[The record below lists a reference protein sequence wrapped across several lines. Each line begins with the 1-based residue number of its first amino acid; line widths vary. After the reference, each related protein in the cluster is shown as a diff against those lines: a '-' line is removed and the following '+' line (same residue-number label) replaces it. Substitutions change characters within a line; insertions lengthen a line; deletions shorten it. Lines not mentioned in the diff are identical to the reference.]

1 MQELSQSTPKHKLTR
16 CGKEYPNPLLL
27 KDKMQ
32 HLFIIWSLKS
42 QLFISF
48 SKDSRHLFTL
58 SEWPTLAHSSSL
70 KDLSSF
76 MPPYVHCS
84 ASTHSQ
90 LEIEVSLQ
98 KSIPQRC
105 IAWLLSKHRSRYPHL
120 HFSSCLTIW
129 IFFFLTGLL
138 FISLHSPN
146 FSSVFEISQKKN
158 LICLSYYPSSPVPR
172 VHTTL

>member
-1 MQELSQSTPKHKLTR
+1 
-16 CGKEYPNPLLL
+16 
-27 KDKMQ
+27 MQ
-32 HLFIIWSLKS
+32 HLFITWSLKS

-84 ASTHSQ
+84 TSTHSQ
-90 LEIEVSLQ
+90 LDIEVSLQ
-98 KSIPQRC
+98 KSVPQRC
-105 IAWLLSKHRSRYPHL
+105 IAWLLSKHHSRYSHL

-129 IFFFLTGLL
+129 IFFFKLAYCLYLYVPLTSLQHL
-138 FISLHSPN
+138 RSVRKRISSALVITPHPQYPEFIQHCRT
-146 FSSVFEISQKKN
+146 E
-158 LICLSYYPSSPVPR
+158 
-172 VHTTL
+172 

>member
-1 MQELSQSTPKHKLTR
+1 MLLSLFRMQELSLHTPKHKLIR

-58 SEWPTLAHSSSL
+58 SEQPTLAHSSSL

-90 LEIEVSLQ
+90 LDIEVSLQ
-98 KSIPQRC
+98 KSVPQRC
-105 IAWLLSKHRSRYPHL
+105 IAWLLSKHHSRYSHP
-120 HFSSCLTIW
+120 HFSSCLTTW
-129 IFFFLTGLL
+129 IFFFL
-138 FISLHSPN
+138 N
-146 FSSVFEISQKKN
+146 W
-158 LICLSYYPSSPVPR
+158 LIVYIFTFP
-172 VHTTL
+172 

>member
-1 MQELSQSTPKHKLTR
+1 MLISLFRMQELSQSTPKHKLIR

-27 KDKMQ
+27 KDTMQ

-58 SEWPTLAHSSSL
+58 SEWPTPAHSSSL
-70 KDLSSF
+70 KDLSSI
-76 MPPYVHCS
+76 MPPYIHCS

-90 LEIEVSLQ
+90 LDIEVSLQ

-105 IAWLLSKHRSRYPHL
+105 VDWLLSKHHSRYSQL

-129 IFFFLTGLL
+129 IFFW
-138 FISLHSPN
+138 N
-146 FSSVFEISQKKN
+146 W
-158 LICLSYYPSSPVPR
+158 LIVYIFTFP
-172 VHTTL
+172 